1 MSQPVFS
8 SFKMGRNDSSGKL
21 KMVPTLMND
30 PKFTTEPPPLVVDRS
45 HLTPQFKMFYN
56 DTIGNCTC
64 AAVYNSMIAWQALIG
79 SSIAIPEIL
88 AVELYSAVTGYTP
101 DNPSTDQG
109 AAEDDVLAYGV
120 RTGYATR
127 NYLYTPMWGT
137 IDSGN
142 INLMAS
148 AVAKFGVAYQ
158 GVFMRRG
165 DMELLDA
172 GKPLEVVPGM
182 DMSIAGGHALLILSY
197 EGLRPNDRVQ
207 LITWGTLIT
216 ATWEWVLARSI
227 ESHGL
232 FFPQLMSPAHRK
244 LLGLDLDALR
254 DQTKAFLSG
263 NQMVSS

>member
-1 MSQPVFS
+1 MTQPIFS
-8 SFKMGRNDSSGKL
+8 SFKMGRNTSSGKL
-21 KMVPTLMND
+21 KLVPTLMKD
-30 PKFTTEPPPLVVDRS
+30 PGFVSEPPPLVVDRS

-64 AAVYNSMIAWQALIG
+64 AAVYNAMIAWQSLTDSG
-79 SSIAIPEIL
+79 IAIPEIL
-88 AVELYSAVTGYTP
+88 AVELYSAVTGYNP
-101 DNPSTDQG
+101 ENPSTDQG

-127 NYLYTPMWGT
+127 DYLYSPMWGT
-137 IDSGN
+137 IDPGN

-158 GVFMRRG
+158 GVVMRRG
-165 DMELLDA
+165 DMERLDS
-172 GKPLEVVPGM
+172 GQPLDTVSGM
-182 DMSIAGGHALLILSY
+182 DMSIAGGHALLIWSY

-227 ESHGL
+227 ECHGL
-232 FFPQLMSPAHRK
+232 FFPQLMSPAHQK
-244 LLGLDLDALR
+244 LIGLDLDSLR

-263 NQMVSS
+263 NQMVSA

>member
-8 SFKMGRNDSSGKL
+8 SFKMGRNASSGNL
-21 KMVPTLMND
+21 KMVPTLMRD
-30 PKFTTEPPPLVVDRS
+30 PAFVSQPPPPVVDRS
-45 HLTPQFKMFYN
+45 HLSPKFKMFYN
-56 DTIGNCTC
+56 DTIGDCTC
-64 AAVYNSMIAWQALIG
+64 AAVYNTMIAWQALID

-88 AVELYSAVTGYTP
+88 AEELYSAVTGY
-101 DNPSTDQG
+101 NPENPATDQG

-120 RTGYATR
+120 RNGYATR
-127 NYLYTPMWGT
+127 DYVYSPMWGT
-137 IDSGN
+137 IDPGN

-158 GVFMRRG
+158 GIIMRRG
-165 DMELLDA
+165 DMTLLDN
-172 GKPLEVVPGM
+172 GQPLSIVPGM
-182 DMSIAGGHALLILSY
+182 DMGIAGGHALLIWSY
-197 EGLRPNDRVQ
+197 DGLRPQDRVQ
-207 LITWGTLIT
+207 LITWGTLVS

-232 FFPQLMSPAHRK
+232 FFPQLMSPAHQK

-263 NQMVSS
+263 NQMVSA